1 MAGKI
6 YVTGDC
12 HGSFSRF
19 STKNF
24 IQQKNMD
31 KKDYVIICGDFGGIW
46 STDVNNREEKYWLDW
61 IENKPFTTLFVDGN
75 HENFDRL
82 GGFPVEMWNGGKV
95 HKIKPSIIHLMRG
108 QVFSIV
114 GKKIFTFGGA
124 QSHDIQGGILEV
136 DDPLYRS
143 KQRSLERDLIPY
155 RVNHFSWWKE
165 ELASEEE
172 MQEALNN
179 LETHNYEVDYIITH
193 CCSSNIQNLLG
204 DRGIYKPDKQTDFLN
219 HIQSEVKYKK
229 WYFGHYHMDC
239 NVSHLEILLSKKII
253 SIGSMLREGR

>member
-19 STKNF
+19 STRNF
-24 IQQKNMD
+24 TQQKNMD
-31 KKDYVIICGDFGGIW
+31 KEDYVIICGDFGGIW
-46 STDVNNREEKYWLDW
+46 STDEDNREEKYWMSWLED
-61 IENKPFTTLFVDGN
+61 KPFTTLFVDGN

-82 GGFPVEMWNGGKV
+82 NGFPVETWNDGKV
-95 HKIKPSIIHLMRG
+95 HKINSSLIHLMRG
-108 QVFSIV
+108 QVFSIA

-136 DDPLYRS
+136 DDPLYRE
-143 KQRSLERDLIPY
+143 KQRELERDLIPY
-155 RVNHFSWWKE
+155 RVDHVSWWSA

-172 MQEALNN
+172 MQEDMNN
-179 LETHNYEVDYIITH
+179 LETHNYEVNYIITH
-193 CCSSNIQNLLG
+193 CSSSDIQDLLG
-204 DRGIYKPDKQTDFLN
+204 GRGLYKPDKQTDFFN
-219 HIQSEVKYKK
+219 HIQSEVKYKR

-239 NVSHLEILLSKKII
+239 NVSDSEILLSKKII